1 MQGKRKY
8 EEIVDV
14 TSPHPNKKLKS
25 EQEVTEWA
33 GPQIKIRDAAAKIE
47 EDSGVLHFETI
58 YNDGTRENLRLLL
71 ELKTIISI
79 QLPNM
84 PKVYIARL
92 VFDDRHKSLVGIKGG
107 KVIGGI
113 TFKCFEKEGMVK
125 FIEVVFCA
133 ITANQQVR
141 GYGSRLMN
149 HLKNWSKINQFF
161 HLLTYADDFAIGY
174 FQRQGFTLEIEL
186 DQKHWDIGFLKYYD
200 SATLMHCKIDPN
212 LDYLEI
218 SSLLR
223 TQRMAFVNKMRE
235 LSNQHL
241 IYPGVRDFQ
250 EGSVRIDLAKLRG
263 LKEAGWEPDEYYLL
277 MSSDR
282 QQQIYKQNR
291 NLLNN
296 IKNDDEVS
304 WPFKAPVEVLFPD
317 EAEKYNREVKDPID
331 LQSIEE
337 KLENGFYITHEM
349 MLADLQRMVDNCKS
363 YNPKGSVYWDIAEKI
378 NTQYLNTKIVVPVIT
393 EAPIS

>member
-304 WPFKAPVEVLFPD
+304 WPFKV
-317 EAEKYNREVKDPID
+317 
-331 LQSIEE
+331 
-337 KLENGFYITHEM
+337 
-349 MLADLQRMVDNCKS
+349 
-363 YNPKGSVYWDIAEKI
+363 
-378 NTQYLNTKIVVPVIT
+378 
-393 EAPIS
+393 